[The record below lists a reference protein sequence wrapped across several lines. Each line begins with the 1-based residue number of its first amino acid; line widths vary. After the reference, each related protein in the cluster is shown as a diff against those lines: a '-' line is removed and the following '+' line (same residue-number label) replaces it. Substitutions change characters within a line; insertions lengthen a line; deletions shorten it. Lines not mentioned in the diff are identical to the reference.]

1 MSWVN
6 ADDSILDAFTDLEA
20 DAYGSSAPDSYIRAL
35 NRGALGSR
43 HRITIDEDPA
53 YITISARSTGP
64 RRDSDSFKEL
74 VAAMR
79 AAVTETGIQPELP
92 AEINMI
98 VWQHEG
104 REFRLCA
111 PGSAAALRRARIRR
125 RLSALSPLPL
135 LGAITQPLAGS
146 ATAVGIA
153 VAPVLPPVHQHDTP
167 APVVREMTGDIAR
180 PELPYAPGSVTPAS
194 PSLPWTIRPTAPKTP
209 PAEATARDTTPTAP
223 RPPLISSAPAVTSP
237 PAARIAPSPTPT
249 PGPSGGE
256 FTDPVE
262 APTDPPTE
270 VPTVEASNDPGVTPA
285 PSPTPTPTVSVTE
298 MLERV
303 LHPTRKPG
311 MRHKHH
317 GRHGRHPSRGLGRH
331 H

>member
-79 AAVTETGIQPELP
+79 AAVTDGIQPELP
-92 AEINMI
+92 PEISMV
-98 VWQHEG
+98 VWHHEG
-104 REFRLCA
+104 REVRVCA
-111 PGSAAALRRARIRR
+111 PGSASALRRARIRR
-125 RLSALSPLPL
+125 RLSALSPLPF

-153 VAPVLPPVHQHDTP
+153 FAPVLPPVQHPDLP
-167 APVVREMTGDIAR
+167 AIPIVREMRGEIAR
-180 PELPYAPGSVTPAS
+180 PALPYAPGSVTPA
-194 PSLPWTIRPTAPKTP
+194 PAALPWTTHPSVPAAPP
-209 PAEATARDTTPTAP
+209 VEATAKDTSPQPPPPFVNPT
-223 RPPLISSAPAVTSP
+223 PAVTP
-237 PAARIAPSPTPT
+237 PSTARLAPSPAPTPT
-249 PGPSGGE
+249 GE
-256 FTDPVE
+256 E
-262 APTDPPTE
+262 PTDPALVPTGAPTE
-270 VPTVEASNDPGVTPA
+270 VPTVEASSDPTVTPE
-285 PSPTPTPTVSVTE
+285 PSPTPTVSVTE
-298 MLERV
+298 LLEPTAR
-303 LHPTRKPG
+303 PTR
-311 MRHKHH
+311 RHAKHH
-317 GRHGRHPSRGLGRH
+317 KRHGRLHLNGHRNR
-331 H
+331 